1 MELYIHIPFCVK
13 KCDYCDFLSGAYDAD
28 IRCSYTEALCREIKH
43 RAAALSSWLELPLME
58 RILETAH
65 TSFDIDPQAEFSIEV
80 NPGTADVTQFRVY
93 RALGINRISIGLQS
107 ANDDELRLLGRIH
120 DYNRFL
126 HTYEYARSEG
136 FTDINVDIMTG
147 LPGQTPAKL
156 LNTLRQVTRLFPTHI
171 SAYALMIEEGTP
183 FYDRYKFDAVRQ
195 HAGMETEELPNE
207 DQEYE
212 LSKCAEYE
220 LSAAGYG
227 RYEISNYSKEGYECA
242 HNLGYWRRVH
252 YMGVGLGAA
261 SLIGETRSSNVRDI
275 YTYMDIA
282 AGKEATA
289 SADNP
294 FADVNTVTRLS
305 RREQMEEFF
314 FLGLRTTEGVYRR
327 DFIDAFGLEPEPI
340 YGEVMNNLVGEGLL
354 EIGEGRI
361 VLTEKGMDLA
371 NYALAQF
378 IK

>member
-1 MELYIHIPFCVK
+1 GGGTP
-13 KCDYCDFLSGAYDAD
+13 
-28 IRCSYTEALCREIKH
+28 
-43 RAAALSSWLELPLME
+43 SWLELPIME

-242 HNLGYWRRVH
+242 HNLGYWRRVP